1 MTFVK
6 DTISLPEKGILHTVN
21 KRFHDA
27 LHERKSAF
35 KDAFTRGEYQ
45 VVIRVDDRIMFVTGE
60 QQRNFTVVSEDY
72 HHIKA
77 IAHLPLLMMYT
88 SQQRERRELAE
99 SFAKMNAHPLFKSCT
114 DAIERWLNNTEEGG
128 LLNISSLKEELQ
140 PIFAKAMDTVAQ
152 HEVEKTV
159 EVLNTLRE
167 ESSLPLD
174 KTYFVVFGSHQARY
188 KQLGKMIIQRWFNQQ
203 LSCYGSV
210 DHHVK
215 YCEGGNSIDDAYE
228 LLSTALA
235 SSELAH
241 TFLGDQYALNQDV
254 VTQTAERH
262 ISQFWPK

>member
-6 DTISLPEKGILHTVN
+6 DTTSLPDKGILHTIN
-21 KRFHDA
+21 KRFHEA
-27 LHERKSAF
+27 FQERKRIFKEAF
-35 KDAFTRGEYQ
+35 LQGEYQ
-45 VVIRVDDRIMFVTGE
+45 VVIRVDDRIVWVTDK
-60 QQRNFTVVSEDY
+60 QQRSFTVVGEDY

-77 IAHLPLLMMYT
+77 IAHSPLLMLYT
-88 SQQRERRELAE
+88 ANHNERRELVK
-99 SFAKMNAHPLFKSCT
+99 SLAKMSEHPFYKVCV
-114 DAIERWLNNTEEGG
+114 DALERWLNNAEEDALSGVC
-128 LLNISSLKEELQ
+128 SLKEELQ

-215 YCEGGNSIDDAYE
+215 YCEGGSSIDDAYE
-228 LLSTALA
+228 LLTTALA